1 MLAISSFDSVPE
13 APIYLVRHGTHDEIG
28 KRLSGR
34 SEIPLNARGH
44 SEAEML
50 AERLERIPIAS
61 IHSSPR
67 RRAFETAQPIAARRG
82 LAVHVA
88 PALDEIDFGAFAGR
102 AFALLDGESDWTRW
116 NAERD
121 SFRCPG
127 GETMAEVVARAEAY
141 LAGLAPASR
150 PALCVTHCD
159 VIRGLAAARLRL
171 GFERMLTLDC
181 GPASVTILEEPG
193 MRPARFNAR
202 ALR

>member
-1 MLAISSFDSVPE
+1 MLAISPPDPILE
-13 APIYLVRHGTHDEIG
+13 APLYLVRHGTHDEIG

-34 SEIPLNARGH
+34 SEIPLNARGR

-50 AERLERIPIAS
+50 AERLEHVPIAS

-67 RRAFETAQPIAARRG
+67 RRALETAAPIAARRG

-102 AFALLDGESDWTRW
+102 TFALLEEEPDWARW
-116 NAERD
+116 NAERGG
-121 SFRCPG
+121 FRCPG
-127 GETMAEVVARAEAY
+127 GETMAEAVERAEAY

-159 VIRGLAAARLRL
+159 VIRGLAATRLGL
-171 GFERMLTLDC
+171 GFERMFALAC
-181 GPASVTILEEPG
+181 GPASVMILEESG

-202 ALR
+202 ARR